1 MYTKAILALMQLNGV
16 SRKTIINNIPIS
28 KKTEYSL
35 AGLSEVI
42 EEARNNKKRV
52 KDYSEEELSKA
63 INEAEKIQD
72 NCSKLNIKILSFLD
86 DEYPILLK
94 LSSDP
99 PAIIYYQGDLSY
111 VNTMDAVAI
120 IGTRE
125 PSAFGAK
132 IAHKLGDSFAKRGF
146 VDVSGLAIG
155 CDTEGH
161 KGCLN
166 AGGKTIAVLAGGLDS
181 IYPAVNK
188 GLAKE
193 IVEKGGA
200 LLSEYPPHSTVYR
213 GAFVERDRIQAALS
227 CGVMV
232 IETREQG
239 GTLHAV
245 RYSEEYERLAACFR
259 HTDKYKD
266 IEQARGNKMLV
277 NDGRAVYVG
286 NDDELDDY
294 CKKLKEIGKKLRKSS
309 NDDSGGG
316 SGFVQLSLLDDMT

>member
-16 SRKTIINNIPIS
+16 SRKTIINNIPVS
-28 KKTEYSL
+28 KDTEYSL
-35 AGLSEVI
+35 AGLSKVL
-42 EEARNNKKRV
+42 EEARSNAKRI
-52 KDYSEEELSKA
+52 KEYSEEELSAA
-63 INEAEKIQD
+63 INETEKICD
-72 NCSKLNIKILSFLD
+72 NCRKLDIKILSFLD
-86 DEYPILLK
+86 DEYPLLLK
-94 LSSDP
+94 RSSDP
-99 PAIIYYQGDLSY
+99 PSIIYYMGDLSY

-125 PSAFGAK
+125 PSDFGAK
-132 IAHKLGDSFAKRGF
+132 VAFKLGESYARRGF

-181 IYPAVNK
+181 IYPAANK
-188 GLAKE
+188 DLAEE
-193 IVEKGGA
+193 IIKKGGA
-200 LLSEYPPHSTVYR
+200 LLSEYPPYSVVYR

-245 RYSEEYERLAACFR
+245 KYSEEYDRLVACFK
-259 HTDKYKD
+259 HTGKYTE
-266 IEQARGNKMLV
+266 IEQASGNRMLV
-277 NDGRAVYVG
+277 IEGKAVYVG
-286 NDDELDDY
+286 NDDELDEY
-294 CKKLKEIGKKLRKSS
+294 CKKLREKGKALRKT
-309 NDDSGGG
+309 DTEDTLGDTE
-316 SGFVQLSLLDDMT
+316 FVQTSLFDDLK

>member
-1 MYTKAILALMQLNGV
+1 MQRDVVLALMQLKGI
-16 SRKTIINNIPIS
+16 SRKTIISHIS
-28 KKTEYSL
+28 VSIDCDYTAKGIDSLLAEARQKSPRIKQYSL
-35 AGLSEVI
+35 DEISAAI
-42 EEARNNKKRV
+42 
-52 KDYSEEELSKA
+52 KA
-63 INEAEKIQD
+63 AEKIKN
-72 NCSKLNIKILSFLD
+72 NCQKLDIKIVSFLD
-86 DEYPILLK
+86 EDYPRLFK
-94 LSSDP
+94 ECSDP
-99 PAIIYYQGDLSY
+99 PAVIYYKGDISY
-111 VNTMDAVAI
+111 INEMDSVAI

-125 PSAFGAK
+125 PSDYGKK
-132 IAHKLGDSFAKRGF
+132 IAIKLGESFAKRGF

-155 CDTEGH
+155 CDAGGH
-161 KGCLN
+161 QGCLN

-200 LLSEYPPHSTVYR
+200 LLSEYPPYSTVYR

-316 SGFVQLSLLDDMT
+316 SGFVQLSLFDDMT